1 MSRFAPVLPPSYSV
15 ASIPQRS
22 SRTHVVSI
30 VRSITAVAVALLVA
44 GRADGQPSVDQHYLC
59 YRALPAR
66 AERGASPFPQFTP
79 RSSDVVVDGL
89 GSAATGDAHLRDVR
103 RVLGVCAPADVGGT
117 ALLEG
122 DAHLEAYAIAR
133 TRTVPTQPRPIVSVH
148 ELTDEFGTLRLA
160 VRGADRILLP
170 AAAALGTG
178 GAPAGAASA
187 AVFACYAA
195 KAVPTV
201 PGSLRF
207 TPRTVVVTDE
217 LGTRTLALTRPA
229 RVCAPADLNGADP
242 DAPENPQHLVCY
254 RVRPARTTPPQPR
267 FARATLSTQT
277 TFGSAVVNATA
288 LSELC
293 VPARKDVPRPS
304 DTPLVV
310 PTERRTATP
319 RPPTFTAARTPT
331 PLRTTT
337 PTHTPRPSRV
347 VTPTRTRT
355 ATVVRTPTIT
365 PTPTLTATRTPTES
379 PTPTLTAT
387 ATPTESP
394 TPTLTATATVTA
406 TASPTLSATPT
417 TTRSASPTRSAT
429 PTVTRSATPTVT
441 RTPSP
446 TRSATPTRTRT
457 ASPTR
462 SATPTT
468 TRSATPTA
476 TRTPSPT
483 RSATP
488 TKTRTPTPTRSATP
502 TLTRSPTPTIS
513 PTPNGPPQR
522 LIVQPPARSIAEETS
537 TNFTA
542 IAEFGNGATQ
552 NYTQKVAWSSSDETV
567 ATVSNDAGMRGRAT
581 GHQPGSATIS
591 VHDPVSGLTSAA
603 ADSATLTVFGSLVSI
618 TLAPTAKTLHVGN
631 HTSLTAT
638 GHYDDGS
645 TDNLTQK
652 VDYASSDPAVAV
664 ATNADGNRS
673 DVAAVGAG
681 SAVISATDPVTGITS
696 SPADDT
702 TVTVLP

>member
-1 MSRFAPVLPPSYSV
+1 
-15 ASIPQRS
+15 
-22 SRTHVVSI
+22 VSI

-44 GRADGQPSVDQHYLC
+44 GRAHGQPSGDQHYLC

-66 AERGASPFPQFTP
+66 AERGAPPFPQFTP

-133 TRTVPTQPRPIVSVH
+133 TRTVPTQPLPIVSVH

-187 AVFACYAA
+187 WVFACYAA
-195 KAVPTV
+195 KAVATATT
-201 PGSLRF
+201 SLRF
-207 TPRTVVVTDE
+207 TPRTVVITDE
-217 LGTRTLALTRPA
+217 IGTRTLALTRPA

-254 RVRPARTTPPQPR
+254 RARPARTTPPQPR
-267 FARATLSTQT
+267 FARATLSTET

-288 LSELC
+288 LSEVC
-293 VPARKDVPRPS
+293 VPALKDAPRPS

-331 PLRTTT
+331 PLRTAT
-337 PTHTPRPSRV
+337 PTHTPRPSGV

-365 PTPTLTATRTPTES
+365 PTPTLTAMRTPTES
-379 PTPTLTAT
+379 PTA
-387 ATPTESP
+387 
-394 TPTLTATATVTA
+394 
-406 TASPTLSATPT
+406 
-417 TTRSASPTRSAT
+417 TRSAT
-429 PTVTRSATPTVT
+429 PTATRST
-441 RTPSP
+441 
-446 TRSATPTRTRT
+446 
-457 ASPTR
+457 
-462 SATPTT
+462 
-468 TRSATPTA
+468 TPTA

-513 PTPNGPPQR
+513 PTPNGPPRR
-522 LIVQPPARSIAEETS
+522 LIVQPAARSIAEETS

-552 NYTQKVAWSSSDETV
+552 NYTQKVAWSSSDKTV
-567 ATVSNDAGMRGRAT
+567 ATVSNDAGTRGRAT
-581 GHQPGSATIS
+581 GHQPGSATIR
-591 VHDPVSGLTSAA
+591 VHDPVSGLTSKN
-603 ADSATLTVFGSLVSI
+603 ADSATLTVFGNLVSI
-618 TLAPTAKTLHVGN
+618 TLAPTAKTLHVGD
-631 HTSLTAT
+631 HASLTAT

-645 TDNLTQK
+645 SNNLTQK
-652 VDYASSDPAVAV
+652 VEYVSSDPAVAV

-673 DVAAVGAG
+673 DVAAAGAG

-696 SPADDT
+696 SPAGDT